1 MAYSRRRHPPDVE
14 NVGSGVKSAVLTAYP
29 TLPVFPPGAD
39 IVRAGRHVSKVPSP
53 DEQITANDR
62 SWAPTG
68 LPLDNLVSYL
78 GVDGMAEEWWSTI
91 SQRSPFL
98 T

>member
-1 MAYSRRRHPPDVE
+1 LTNGCALGTRCRLSPTADVPSHAFW
-14 NVGSGVKSAVLTAYP
+14 GSYVL
-29 TLPVFPPGAD
+29 
-39 IVRAGRHVSKVPSP
+39 SP
-53 DEQITANDR
+53 DEQLTANHR
-62 SWAPTG
+62 IWAPTG
-68 LPLDNLVSYL
+68 LLLDNLVSYL

>member
-1 MAYSRRRHPPDVE
+1 MLTSREGPGYVR
-14 NVGSGVKSAVLTAYP
+14 VGGQYRKSKHA
-29 TLPVFPPGAD
+29 LP
-39 IVRAGRHVSKVPSP
+39 
-53 DEQITANDR
+53 
-62 SWAPTG
+62 
-68 LPLDNLVSYL
+68 LVSYL

>member
-1 MAYSRRRHPPDVE
+1 VSAFANCGRAVAHVR
-14 NVGSGVKSAVLTAYP
+14 GSYVL
-29 TLPVFPPGAD
+29 
-39 IVRAGRHVSKVPSP
+39 SP
-53 DEQITANDR
+53 DEQLTANHR

-68 LPLDNLVSYL
+68 LLLDNLVSYL

>member
-1 MAYSRRRHPPDVE
+1 MSDAWLIAARPLRTDISAAQNRGKR
-14 NVGSGVKSAVLTAYP
+14 KIAVLFKNRRGYARHLFGQSAAAHAVWTDCNLKN
-29 TLPVFPPGAD
+29 TL
-39 IVRAGRHVSKVPSP
+39 K
-53 DEQITANDR
+53 
-62 SWAPTG
+62 
-68 LPLDNLVSYL
+68 NLASYL

>member
-1 MAYSRRRHPPDVE
+1 MTNGCAWNAVSAFANCGRAVAHVR
-14 NVGSGVKSAVLTAYP
+14 GSYM
-29 TLPVFPPGAD
+29 
-39 IVRAGRHVSKVPSP
+39 
-53 DEQITANDR
+53 QITANHR

>member
-1 MAYSRRRHPPDVE
+1 MDLHHLLLAGLPAHSGPPRLADILGVRRH
-14 NVGSGVKSAVLTAYP
+14 
-29 TLPVFPPGAD
+29 
-39 IVRAGRHVSKVPSP
+39 VRKVPSP
-53 DEQITANDR
+53 DEQITANHR

>member
-1 MAYSRRRHPPDVE
+1 MLTIKARISSQLCKSRRASAADADRFWPCSTVPNSSGRCGSLIADADV
-14 NVGSGVKSAVLTAYP
+14 
-29 TLPVFPPGAD
+29 
-39 IVRAGRHVSKVPSP
+39 SP
-53 DEQITANDR
+53 LE
-62 SWAPTG
+62 
-68 LPLDNLVSYL
+68 NLVSYL

>member
-1 MAYSRRRHPPDVE
+1 M
-14 NVGSGVKSAVLTAYP
+14 
-29 TLPVFPPGAD
+29 
-39 IVRAGRHVSKVPSP
+39 SP
-53 DEQITANDR
+53 FE
-62 SWAPTG
+62 
-68 LPLDNLVSYL
+68 NLVSYR

>member
-1 MAYSRRRHPPDVE
+1 MSDAWLIAARPLRTDVSAAQNRGKRKIADLFKNRRGCARHLFGKLAAALAVWTDCNLKNALE
-14 NVGSGVKSAVLTAYP
+14 NLG
-29 TLPVFPPGAD
+29 
-39 IVRAGRHVSKVPSP
+39 
-53 DEQITANDR
+53 
-62 SWAPTG
+62 
-68 LPLDNLVSYL
+68 SYL

>member
-1 MAYSRRRHPPDVE
+1 MRLGNAVSAFASTRP
-14 NVGSGVKSAVLTAYP
+14 GSYM
-29 TLPVFPPGAD
+29 
-39 IVRAGRHVSKVPSP
+39 
-53 DEQITANDR
+53 QITANHR

-68 LPLDNLVSYL
+68 LLLDNLVSYL